1 MRRALVAA
9 LAMPLLGQAPPAST
23 TASYVNVVVKGV
35 RNAKGQVRAD
45 LCTRETF
52 LQGDCAWS
60 GSAPAR
66 VGAVTVRIGGVPP
79 GTYAVVAYHDENDNG
94 HVDRNFLGIPT
105 EAVGFS
111 RDAPDRLGPPSWND
125 AAFVVAPGGAQIEL
139 TLRSFL

>member
-1 MRRALVAA
+1 MRRALFAA
-9 LAMPLLGQAPPAST
+9 LVLPLLGLAPPVSRT
-23 TASYVNVVVKGV
+23 GDDVVVVVKGV
-35 RNAKGQVRAD
+35 RNDKGHVRVD

-52 LQGDCAWS
+52 LKSDCPWS

-66 VGAVTVRIGGVPP
+66 VGVVTVRITGVSP

-105 EAVGFS
+105 ETVGFS
-111 RDAPDRLGPPSWND
+111 RDAPVRFGPPSWDD